1 MGKNVQTMVKRG
13 LNEEKSRYVKDG
25 LIRSIW
31 VKVRSKWGLIEAT
44 KGQIRDKWTKK
55 GLIGAKRGLSLA
67 ILDSKLG

>member
-1 MGKNVQTMVKRG
+1 MGQSWAKMVKRG

-44 KGQIRDKWTKK
+44 KGQIRDKWTKRVK
-55 GLIGAKRGLSLA
+55 VRSIIA
-67 ILDSKLG
+67 